1 MNVRAWP
8 SMNIDIHKYMYRRTC
23 ERAGS
28 NLQLNRQQ
36 VVPASVYPT
45 LAHPTLDTPCS
56 KVVPTQSLDRRR
68 LGTTRLFCLT
78 KSMAHWGAQNIR
90 QGHCHQHGQFI
101 PLWTATVRPPT
112 TLRVPTEACQ
122 APGD

>member
-8 SMNIDIHKYMYRRTC
+8 SMNIDIHKYMYKRTC

-28 NLQLNRQQ
+28 NLQLDRQQ
-36 VVPASVYPT
+36 VVPASLYPT

-78 KSMAHWGAQNIR
+78 KSVAPWGPKTSARGIAISMGNSSPF
-90 QGHCHQHGQFI
+90 G
-101 PLWTATVRPPT
+101 PLPENR
-112 TLRVPTEACQ
+112 L
-122 APGD
+122 